1 MNDQPKD
8 TYQVFQDYDHQFER
22 RCTDILFLPQV
33 FDKIVSNIQG
43 NVLDI
48 GTGDGHKLE
57 TLLRVVPFQIIKQII
72 AIEPSPL
79 IKEASSRLQ
88 KYPIKFFDLAVE
100 DLKGFSKSFQC
111 ILMFEVLEH
120 LPDQSVILNKITQL
134 LHPGGIFIFST
145 PNRPIYNFTE
155 RIAGKG
161 LDPTHCSVLTY
172 GQLRRLINRYFN
184 NTKFYGVL
192 PLAMKITRKLGLTS
206 SNKFPNLPM
215 LSADIFC
222 FAREPINVSASR

>member
-1 MNDQPKD
+1 MNNQVKD
-8 TYQVFQDYDHQFER
+8 TYQVFRNYDRQFER
-22 RCTDILFLPQV
+22 RGTDTLFLPQI
-33 FDKIVSNIQG
+33 FDKIVVNIQG
-43 NVLDI
+43 NILDI

-57 TLLRVVPFQIIKQII
+57 TLLRVIPLQKIKQII

-79 IKEASSRLQ
+79 IKEASNRLQ
-88 KYPIKFFDLAVE
+88 NYPIKLFDFAVE
-100 DLKGFSKSFQC
+100 DLKGFSKFFQC

-120 LPDQSVILNKITQL
+120 LPEQKVILDRITQL
-134 LHPGGIFIFST
+134 LHPDGIFIFST
-145 PNRPIYNFTE
+145 PNRPIFNFTE

-172 GQLRRLINRYFN
+172 GQLRRLINEYFN
-184 NTKFYGVL
+184 YTKFYGVL

-222 FAREPINVSASR
+222 FAREPINVGVNG